1 MCAFE
6 CRSCSGSHLDVHMG
20 GQESLDHM
28 LTSGYMQDCALLAWS
43 LGRLGYEDDGL
54 FQGLEQ
60 QYISQSIQYP
70 QPLPVITQMLK
81 GFAISGMMTKELY
94 DMLFQQADGQL
105 GSPQQ
110 ASKFLQVLHRACD

>member
-1 MCAFE
+1 
-6 CRSCSGSHLDVHMG
+6 
-20 GQESLDHM
+20 
-28 LTSGYMQDCALLAWS
+28 MQDCALLAWS

-110 ASKFLQVLHRACD
+110 ASKFLQVLHHACD